1 MIEGINPVPPQNL
14 GSYDPTAKQQEE
26 SRLKQAAKQFEQVF
40 MQQMFTEMRK
50 GVEKSKMF
58 GDGKDEEMFQGMLDQ
73 ERTKAWSDNGGIG
86 IAQVIFEQMRNQ
98 MGDGKK
104 APEGGP
110 KPESAPS
117 SIPELP
123 PG

>member
-1 MIEGINPVPPQNL
+1 MIEGINPVPPQKL
-14 GSYDPTAKQQEE
+14 GNYDPTAKQQEE

-73 ERTKAWSDNGGIG
+73 ERTKAWSDSGGIG

-104 APEGGP
+104 PPEGGP
-110 KPESAPS
+110 KPEGAP